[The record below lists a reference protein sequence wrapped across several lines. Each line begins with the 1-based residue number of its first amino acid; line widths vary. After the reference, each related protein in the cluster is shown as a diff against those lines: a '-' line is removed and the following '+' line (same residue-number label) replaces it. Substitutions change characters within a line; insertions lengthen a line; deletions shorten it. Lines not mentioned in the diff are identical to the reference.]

1 MQNQAKKLSNETI
14 QHKLT
19 AHSFNIESVIVF
31 YVNIWNN
38 YTLGFR
44 VNFKRVSNSTLKFIS
59 EWKI

>member
-1 MQNQAKKLSNETI
+1 MQNQAKKLSNDII

-19 AHSFNIESVIVF
+19 AHSFNIECLIVF

-38 YTLGFR
+38 YTVGFR
-44 VNFKRVSNSTLKFIS
+44 SNFKCVSESTLKFIS